1 MKIFKDRN
9 KQVNGTASLKK
20 SGKHDR
26 NLMMYLILLP
36 SLIMVL
42 IFNYLPLL
50 GLVIAFEDFDAFSG
64 ILGSPWVGLQNF
76 AKVLTYPDFLKAIK
90 NTVVYSSVNLFL
102 GFPLPIIL
110 AILFNE
116 IHNRAFKRVI
126 QTVSYF
132 PHFLSWAAICSFVY
146 ALFAIEGPVNSVL
159 ATLIGET
166 YEKKNILLD
175 SKNFLPILFG
185 VGQWQGI
192 GWSTIIYLA
201 AITGIDGSLYEA
213 AEIDGCNRFRMVTN
227 ITWPCIKGTAVLVL
241 ILGLGSLVTSNFE
254 MVYGLQN
261 AFIQK
266 DTEVINTLVY
276 RQGIQGG
283 EYSMA
288 TAFGLMQGVVSLVI
302 VFLANRVSKVISGE
316 SIW

>member
-1 MKIFKDRN
+1 MKTFGGRN
-9 KQVNGTASLKK
+9 KQVSKAGSLENRVK
-20 SGKHDR
+20 DR
-26 NLMMYLILLP
+26 NTVMYLILLP

-50 GLVIAFEDFDAFSG
+50 GLVIAFQDFDAFSG
-64 ILGSPWVGLQNF
+64 ILGSPWVGFQNF
-76 AKVLTYPDFLKAIK
+76 IKIFTYPDFLKAIK
-90 NTVVYSSVNLFL
+90 NTFVYSAVNLFL

-110 AILFNE
+110 ALLFNE
-116 IHNRAFKRVI
+116 ISNRPFKRVV
-126 QTVSYF
+126 QTISYF

-146 ALFAIEGPVNSVL
+146 ALFALEGPVNSAL
-159 ATLIGET
+159 AALIGDS
-166 YEKKNILLD
+166 YVSKNILLD
-175 SKNFLPILFG
+175 SKNFLAILFG

-201 AITGIDGSLYEA
+201 AISGIDGSLYEA
-213 AEIDGCNRFRMVTN
+213 AEIDGCNRFRMVMN

-261 AFIQK
+261 AFIQQ

-288 TAFGLMQGVVSLVI
+288 TALGLMQGIVSLVI
-302 VFLANRVSKVISGE
+302 VFLANKISKGVSGE
-316 SIW
+316 SLW

>member
-1 MKIFKDRN
+1 MKTD
-9 KQVNGTASLKK
+9 KK
-20 SGKHDR
+20 NTRALNER
-26 NLMMYLILLP
+26 NLVSKRQNNRNTMMYLILLP

-50 GLVIAFEDFDAFSG
+50 GLVIAFKDFDAFSG
-64 ILGSPWVGLQNF
+64 ILGSPWVGFQNF
-76 AKVLTYPDFLKAIK
+76 VKILTYPDFLKAIK
-90 NTVVYSSVNLFL
+90 NTLVYSAVNLFL

-110 AILFNE
+110 ALLFNE
-116 IHNRAFKRVI
+116 INNRPFKRVV
-126 QTVSYF
+126 QTISYF
-132 PHFLSWAAICSFVY
+132 PHFLSWAAVCSFVY
-146 ALFAIEGPVNSVL
+146 ALFAIEGPVNGML
-159 ATLIGET
+159 EAIIGNS
-166 YEKKNILLD
+166 YESKNILLD
-175 SKNFLPILFG
+175 SKNFIAILFG
-185 VGQWQGI
+185 VGQWKGI

-213 AEIDGCNRFRMVTN
+213 AEIDGCNRFRMVTS

-261 AFIQK
+261 AFIQQ

-283 EYSMA
+283 EYSMS
-288 TAFGLMQGVVSLVI
+288 TALGLMQGIVSLII
-302 VFLANRVSKVISGE
+302 VFFANRISKVVSGE
-316 SIW
+316 SLW